1 MSNVKITVQI
11 KITPT
16 DEAATA
22 LSQSS
27 KDGSFSIVLHDA
39 CFNINALEQGLL
51 NTTYPA
57 LRASLSQALEEAAE
71 IKAREAQRE
80 YSIVRRESDY
90 EVDGEI
96 GRFSFGIYD
105 VYSADG
111 KMIYSGTSWLPEQ
124 HGKQKYLTTGFKEIS
139 MFSGSIQRS
148 YRKTVE
154 GINRIRHHDDG
165 GTPLNTLRDQTEREG
180 TEILNTLEQQTN
192 RLFEAHA
199 IENDRPSIKSKFLED
214 LQEFTPKTQPK
225 EKISK
230 ALKVVEKSMKRRGF
244 DDKSINKVKRRQ
256 RTKNHESKEDS
267 INVSIDDVGAKKQ
280 KEKRKKGVISK
291 RSKNKRPAVQNTVAQ
306 IERPGQAFTLTG
318 TSVMQVLRFLLAF
331 LLSNSLWKNRIC
343 LFTDGQRS
351 LQDAI
356 VGFFTWHPYTTMIL
370 DWYHVVKKF
379 KEGLS
384 LACCGKVVRNK
395 HVWGVLRFLWYGMVK
410 EAIEYLQ
417 NIPATDLKNPEMIN
431 KLIGYLKRNRKN
443 IPCYALRKALGLQ
456 NSSNPAERMNNILTA
471 SRQKRNGMSW
481 SKTGS
486 HALTALTSVV
496 CNKAT
501 KSWLQNKIIP
511 LVFVDKQ
518 LKAA

>member
-1 MSNVKITVQI
+1 M
-11 KITPT
+11 
-16 DEAATA
+16 
-22 LSQSS
+22 
-27 KDGSFSIVLHDA
+27 
-39 CFNINALEQGLL
+39 
-51 NTTYPA
+51 
-57 LRASLSQALEEAAE
+57 
-71 IKAREAQRE
+71 
-80 YSIVRRESDY
+80 
-90 EVDGEI
+90 
-96 GRFSFGIYD
+96 
-105 VYSADG
+105 
-111 KMIYSGTSWLPEQ
+111 
-124 HGKQKYLTTGFKEIS
+124 
-139 MFSGSIQRS
+139 
-148 YRKTVE
+148 
-154 GINRIRHHDDG
+154 
-165 GTPLNTLRDQTEREG
+165 
-180 TEILNTLEQQTN
+180 
-192 RLFEAHA
+192 
-199 IENDRPSIKSKFLED
+199 
-214 LQEFTPKTQPK
+214 
-225 EKISK
+225 
-230 ALKVVEKSMKRRGF
+230 
-244 DDKSINKVKRRQ
+244 
-256 RTKNHESKEDS
+256 
-267 INVSIDDVGAKKQ
+267 
-280 KEKRKKGVISK
+280 ISK